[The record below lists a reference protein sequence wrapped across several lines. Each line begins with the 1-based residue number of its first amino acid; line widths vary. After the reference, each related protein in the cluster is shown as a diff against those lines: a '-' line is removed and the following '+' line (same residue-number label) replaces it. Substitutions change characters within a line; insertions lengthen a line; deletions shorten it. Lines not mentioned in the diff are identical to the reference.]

1 MSPTNKK
8 KLTQLRIKLDKLDND
23 LLKLIKKRSLLV
35 NEVLK
40 VKIYKKEI
48 IDKTRISYILK
59 KIKKKS
65 IKTKIDPKITN
76 RIWKNMIWSFIDYE
90 KETLKRN
97 KLFTVWWKFFFHKH
111 FMFSS
116 RWIVFFSR
124 QFNFSFFTTCWLFY
138 IIKKRTIRFSF
149 RDQSYFNVCFFCHT
163 I

>member
-59 KIKKKS
+59 KNKKKS

-90 KETLKRN
+90 KRN
-97 KLFTVWWKFFFHKH
+97 F
-111 FMFSS
+111 
-116 RWIVFFSR
+116 
-124 QFNFSFFTTCWLFY
+124 
-138 IIKKRTIRFSF
+138 KKK
-149 RDQSYFNVCFFCHT
+149 
-163 I
+163 